1 MKWILILSLTTLLTM
16 KTNRTYTWKWIWQD
30 GNRSVFSLTL
40 QQNDTVVTGSHC
52 SVMLGGNRI
61 DDSDDELS
69 IRGVMKKDSS
79 LIVTIKSGYSSGS
92 RTAKIKFVG
101 KDSIY
106 FEFITT
112 PNDEYWIP
120 NKVTLVKQTTI
131 H

>member
-1 MKWILILSLTTLLTM
+1 M
-16 KTNRTYTWKWIWQD
+16 KTNRTYTGKWIWQD
-30 GNRSVFSLTL
+30 GNRSVFSLRL
-40 QQNDTVVTGSHC
+40 QQNDIVVTGSHC
-52 SVMLGGNRI
+52 SMMLGGNRI

-79 LIVTIKSGYSSGS
+79 LIVTVKSGYSSGTG
-92 RTAKIKFVG
+92 TAKIKFVG

-120 NKVTLVKQTTI
+120 NKVTLVKQTTSN
-131 H
+131 